1 MGVYISIGAAAVAI
15 MVAVDAV
22 LARRFRLSLVWRIVI
37 GFAVGAL
44 AGLAAQA
51 LLGPSGVIGS
61 ESSEA
66 QAGFIAALTWA
77 KGVFLSL
84 LKSIVMPLVVVCMIA
99 GVSAAGS
106 AGRLGRLGAYSVG
119 YYLSTTAISVLIGLA
134 LVSLIRPGDGF
145 PLPESI
151 AVPDAIAGAKGLAEI
166 FASMIPSN
174 FFGALSSGDTLPV
187 IFFSILA
194 GVAMV
199 LTGERAAPVAKFFE
213 SAYHV
218 VMRLAEIVLETV
230 PVGVAVLMA
239 LMLAEGG
246 LAVLASL
253 PKYIG
258 AVIGGLAIHAVVLSL
273 ILAFVAR
280 RRVAEYLAAVS
291 PALATAFS
299 TSSSGATLP
308 LTVECVRDNA
318 KVSPRAV
325 NFVLPL
331 GATINMDGTALYE
344 AVAVVFIAQAYGI
357 ELSLGGLIVVFITAT
372 IAAIGAAAIPSAGL
386 FTMVIVLSA
395 AGIPVEGIGLI
406 LGVDRFLDMCRTTVN
421 VYGDTVGA
429 AVVARLVPEDAAA

>member
-1 MGVYISIGAAAVAI
+1 MILLDLAGVWR
-15 MVAVDAV
+15 
-22 LARRFRLSLVWRIVI
+22 LKLSLVWRTVI
-37 GFAVGAL
+37 GFASGT
-44 AGLAAQA
+44 
-51 LLGPSGVIGS
+51 LLGLI
-61 ESSEA
+61 A
-66 QAGFIAALTWA
+66 HAALTGGAEAGFVAAMVWS
-77 KGVFLSL
+77 KDVFLSL
-84 LKSIVMPLVVVCMIA
+84 LRSIVMPLVVVCMIA
-99 GVSAAGS
+99 GVTAAGS
-106 AGRLGRLGAYSVG
+106 TGRLGRLGLYSIG
-119 YYLSTTAISVLIGLA
+119 YYMTTTAISVLIGLT
-134 LVSLIRPGDGF
+134 LVSIIRPGAGF
-145 PLPESI
+145 PLPDSI
-151 AVPDAIAGAKGLAEI
+151 AIPEAIAGAKGLAEI

-174 FFGALSSGDTLPV
+174 IFGAMSSGETLPV

-194 GVAMV
+194 GVAIV
-199 LTGERAAPVAKFFE
+199 LTGEKAEPVAKFFE

-218 VMRLAEIVLETV
+218 VMRLALIIVQTV
-230 PVGVAVLMA
+230 PVGVAILMA

-246 LAVLASL
+246 LEVLASL

-258 AVIGGLAIHAVVLSL
+258 AVVGGLAIHAVVLSL
-273 ILAFVAR
+273 ILAYVAR
-280 RRVAEYLAAVS
+280 RRVVSYIAAVS
-291 PALATAFS
+291 PALATAFV

-372 IAAIGAAAIPSAGL
+372 IAAVGAAAIPSAGL

-395 AGIPVEGIGLI
+395 VGIPIEGIGLI
-406 LGVDRFLDMCRTTVN
+406 LGVDHFLDMCRTTLN

-429 AVVARLVPEDAAA
+429 ATVARLVPEEGAG